1 MHTGTED
8 LLKLR
13 ELPEL
18 EPPPGVWERV
28 LAAQQARAAAR
39 RFRHRAAAAVA
50 AVALTGTLAYVVA
63 TLDSAPRP
71 TLVVGVAPPFE
82 IAAQPRPARV
92 SYAPLVAES
101 ARLELLLAELPAPR
115 PLMMGSTAST
125 IVGLE
130 DRIAFVDAQLSYA
143 AARNLASPYREALWG
158 ERVELMN
165 ALVHVRFA
173 QIEGY

>member
-1 MHTGTED
+1 MHTRTED

-18 EPPPGVWERV
+18 APPPGVFERA
-28 LAAQQARAAAR
+28 LAAQRARTAAR
-39 RFRHRAAAAVA
+39 RLRYRAAAALV
-50 AVALTGTLAYVVA
+50 VTALVGTLAYVA
-63 TLDSAPRP
+63 TQEPPLRP
-71 TLVVGVAPPFE
+71 TLIVANRHV
-82 IAAQPRPARV
+82 AQSAPELQ
-92 SYAPLVAES
+92 SYTPLAAES
-101 ARLELLLAELPAPR
+101 ARLERLLAELPAPR
-115 PLMMGSTAST
+115 RLMIGSTAST

-130 DRIAFVDAQLSYA
+130 DRIAVVDAQLSYA
-143 AARNLASPYREALWG
+143 AARDLASPYREALWG

>member
-8 LLKLR
+8 LLKLH

-18 EPPPGVWERV
+18 APPAGVWERV
-28 LAAQQARAAAR
+28 LLAEQARAAAR
-39 RFRHRAAAAVA
+39 RFRYLAAAAVA
-50 AVALTGTLAYVVA
+50 AVALTGTLTYVVA
-63 TLDSAPRP
+63 TLDAPPRP
-71 TLVVGVAPPFE
+71 LLVVAAPSPVDNAVRRE
-82 IAAQPRPARV
+82 ST

-115 PLMMGSTAST
+115 PLMLGSTAST

-143 AARNLASPYREALWG
+143 AARDLGAPYREALWS

-173 QIEGY
+173 QVEGY